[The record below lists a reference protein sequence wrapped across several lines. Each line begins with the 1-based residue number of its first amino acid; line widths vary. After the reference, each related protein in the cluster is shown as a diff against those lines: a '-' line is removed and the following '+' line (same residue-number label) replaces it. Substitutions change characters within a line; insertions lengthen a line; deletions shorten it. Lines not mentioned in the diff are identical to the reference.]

1 MRAQNIDTKKMTL
14 ISIIASI
21 EDNSMIDKLLNFI
34 SPSDTQAEKKI
45 KFPSMTKQQ
54 IIDQAILA
62 EKEIEQG
69 KTISHE
75 KAYQEFKK
83 WK

>member
-1 MRAQNIDTKKMTL
+1 MRAQNIERKKLTL
-14 ISIIASI
+14 ISFIASI

-34 SPSDTQAEKKI
+34 SPSEAKTEKKV

-69 KTISHE
+69 KTTSHDDFY
-75 KAYQEFKK
+75 KEFKK
-83 WK
+83 W

>member
-21 EDNSMIDKLLNFI
+21 EDNSMIDKLLNFLSNSEI
-34 SPSDTQAEKKI
+34 KIEKKV

-54 IIDQAILA
+54 IINQAILA

-69 KTISHE
+69 KTTSHDDFY
-75 KAYQEFKK
+75 KEFKK
-83 WK
+83 W

>member
-14 ISIIASI
+14 ISLIASI
-21 EDNSMIDKLLNFI
+21 EDNSMIDKLLNFL
-34 SPSDTQAEKKI
+34 SPSETKTEKKI

-62 EKEIEQG
+62 DKEIEQG
-69 KTISHE
+69 KTTSHDDFY
-75 KAYQEFKK
+75 KEFKK
-83 WK
+83 W

>member
-1 MRAQNIDTKKMTL
+1 
-14 ISIIASI
+14 
-21 EDNSMIDKLLNFI
+21 MIDKLLNFL
-34 SPSDTQAEKKI
+34 SQSESKTEKKI

-54 IIDQAILA
+54 IIDQAILVD
-62 EKEIEQG
+62 KEIEEG
-69 KTISHE
+69 KTTSHD

>member
-14 ISIIASI
+14 ISLIASI

-34 SPSDTQAEKKI
+34 SPSETKTEKKI

-54 IIDQAILA
+54 MIDQAILA
-62 EKEIEQG
+62 DKEIEQG
-69 KTISHE
+69 KTTSHDDFY
-75 KAYQEFKK
+75 KEFKK
-83 WK
+83 W